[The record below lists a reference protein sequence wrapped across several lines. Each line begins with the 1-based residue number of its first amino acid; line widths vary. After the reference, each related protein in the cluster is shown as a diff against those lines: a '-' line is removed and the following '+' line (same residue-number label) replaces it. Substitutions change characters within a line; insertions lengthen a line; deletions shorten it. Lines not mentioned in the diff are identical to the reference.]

1 MNDLFNTARLFGHS
15 LLDHERKK
23 GKITDEVVK
32 NVIQKIKAIDIV
44 PGEKLDADLLF
55 DVLSAECSILKGEM
69 TELISEDVEPWLND
83 EKANIS
89 FDLWNRYKLYMKDND
104 PSFPITDLDDFTD
117 KILDKCINPKK
128 QGSWDRR
135 GMVVGHVQSGK
146 TSNYVGLI
154 NKATDAGYKVII
166 VIAGTIS
173 SLRRQTQE
181 RIDSGYIGRNNSA
194 FIREKENRVIG
205 VGINRFNNSQKPVP
219 EIYGFTSSY
228 YKNGDE
234 GDFSQSI
241 ANTLNIPI
249 GKNPVVFVIKKNK
262 SILENLID
270 WFSKDDNA
278 KFIDGTPKLFNVP
291 ALIIDDEADA
301 ASVNAS
307 RDINN
312 IKTINRLIRTL
323 LNVFDQ
329 NTFIGYTA
337 TPYANL
343 FISQEYDKD
352 AITEIKKKQYKI
364 GEDLFPRDFIINI
377 KAPSN
382 YIGAAKIFG
391 YEHANP
397 EQTKEPLDIFR
408 PIDSFNGYDCENNPI
423 YNGDYDPPFF
433 KTINKDNK
441 DNLPEFLP
449 PSLERAIKSFILTCA
464 IRRVRG
470 QENKHNS
477 MLVHVALL
485 VKWIDKVARLVSEK
499 TKVYQDAIESEDET
513 LYKELKEIYETD
525 ILPTTRNVIENLDYT
540 DIRIKEH
547 NWDDIKKEL
556 KSAALKIDVRSVHG
570 TRSTTNLE
578 YHNIQEIDY
587 GRYEKEGK
595 SLSVI
600 AVGGSRLSRGI
611 TLEGLS
617 VSYYIRTTRMYDSLM
632 QMGRWFGY
640 RPGYVD
646 LCRLYTTNQIFEWF
660 NHITMATEEMRND
673 FDEMTATHQRPKD
686 FRLKVRNHH
695 GLLTITSLNKLYFS
709 EDIEISFSGENPQT
723 YCLLRTKSAIENNF
737 NALKKLINGIGFP
750 SIENRKLLKGKTRHL
765 LYQNVEVDAICE
777 FIDSYQ
783 IEQPSINNATLS
795 DYIKTQAK
803 NNSIK
808 EWSICIVGNT
818 DEKVFID
825 YSGNTL
831 QKDRVPNKEL
841 KIYELEY
848 NGEVV
853 KMGCSIRN
861 QLLGKRNSEKYLISK
876 NQIDQT
882 GDRQVDLSIQS
893 KDYKEIKQRRAI
905 EKKGLLLIY
914 ALDEIGTF
922 FEEKYGFPIIGYSIH
937 FPKIEDEEKVSYK
950 VTKKYLDFEEELMF
964 DDDNHE
970 IENE

>member
-1 MNDLFNTARLFGHS
+1 MS
-15 LLDHERKK
+15 LLQSARAIAHTLLQAHQ
-23 GKITDEVVK
+23 GQITDEVLLT
-32 NVIQKIKAIDIV
+32 VIEKVSAINIV
-44 PGEKLDADLLF
+44 EGQTYDKQELFEILRADF
-55 DVLSAECSILKGEM
+55 SIGKGEI
-69 TELISEDVEPWLND
+69 TILSEDVEPWLND
-83 EKANIS
+83 EKANIH
-89 FDLWNRYKLYMKDND
+89 FELWNRYKLYMAKND
-104 PSFPITDLDDFTD
+104 PSFPVNDLDDFTD
-117 KILDKCINPKK
+117 KILDKCVNPKK
-128 QGSWDRR
+128 SGSWDRR

-166 VIAGTIS
+166 IIAGTIS

-181 RIDSGYIGRNNSA
+181 RIDSGYIGRNSSA
-194 FIREKENRVIG
+194 FIREKENKIVG
-205 VGINRFNNSQKPVP
+205 VGNYTVGTD
-219 EIYGFTSSY
+219 IYSLTSAY
-228 YKNGDE
+228 YKSGDE
-234 GDFSQSI
+234 GDFSQAV
-241 ANTLNIPI
+241 ANRLNIPI

-270 WFSKDDNA
+270 WFSKDVNA
-278 KFIDGTPKLFNVP
+278 KVVDGTPKLFDVP

-307 RDINN
+307 RDIND

-323 LNVFDQ
+323 LNIFNQ
-329 NTFIGYTA
+329 NTFVGYTA

-343 FISQEYDKD
+343 FISQEYNEESTTVVKNK
-352 AITEIKKKQYKI
+352 TYKI

-377 KAPSN
+377 KAPTN

-391 YEHANP
+391 YENANP
-397 EQTKEPLDIFR
+397 ELTKEPLDIFR
-408 PIDSFNGYDCENNPI
+408 EINDF
-423 YNGDYDPPFF
+423 DPPFF
-433 KTINKDNK
+433 RTINRENK
-441 DNLPEFLP
+441 DILPEYLP

-470 QENKHNS
+470 HENKHNS

-485 VKWIDKVARLVSEK
+485 VRWIDRVAYLVNEI
-499 TKVYQDAIESEDET
+499 TKEYKNAIQSEDEA
-513 LYKELKEIYETD
+513 LINELKDIYETD
-525 ILPTTRNVIENLDYT
+525 FLPTTQNVLENLDYT
-540 DIRIKEH
+540 DIRIKQHTWEEVK
-547 NWDDIKKEL
+547 NEL
-556 KSAALKIDVRSVHG
+556 KNAVLKIDVRSVHG

-578 YHNIQEIDY
+578 YHNIEEIDY
-587 GRYEKEGK
+587 NRYENG
-595 SLSVI
+595 LSVI

-723 YCLLRTKSAIENNF
+723 YCLLKTKSAIENNF
-737 NALKKLINGIGFP
+737 NALKKLISTIGFP
-750 SIENRKLLKGKTRHL
+750 TKENRIENKGKTRYL
-765 LYQNVEVDAICE
+765 FYPNTNVDALCS
-777 FIDSYQ
+777 FIDSFK

-803 NNSIK
+803 GNKIK
-808 EWSICIVGNT
+808 EWSICIVSNS
-818 DEKVFID
+818 DERVFID
-825 YSGNTL
+825 YKGKTPRNERQANEDVSKYDLQHNNEVITL
-831 QKDRVPNKEL
+831 S
-841 KIYELEY
+841 
-848 NGEVV
+848 
-853 KMGCSIRN
+853 CSVRN
-861 QLLGKRNSEKYLISK
+861 QQIGRGGEFYLISK

-882 GDRQVDLSIQS
+882 GDRYVDLSKD
-893 KDYKEIKQRRAI
+893 KDYSKMSYAEIKEQRKA

-914 ALDEIGTF
+914 ALDERGTPNV
-922 FEEKYGFPIIGYSIH
+922 KNDIPIVGYSLH
-937 FPKIEDEEKVSYK
+937 FPRIEDETKVSY
-950 VTKKYLDFEEELMF
+950 TTTIKKDFDNEVMV
-964 DDDNHE
+964 DDDNQE
-970 IENE
+970 TE

>member
-1 MNDLFNTARLFGHS
+1 MNNLLESAKAIVYTLLSHHKGDITDQILLSLVEKASAINIVEGLEFDKGDLF
-15 LLDHERKK
+15 E
-23 GKITDEVVK
+23 
-32 NVIQKIKAIDIV
+32 
-44 PGEKLDADLLF
+44 
-55 DVLSAECSILKGEM
+55 ILKAELSIGKGEI
-69 TELISEDVEPWLND
+69 TILSEDVEPWLND
-83 EKANIS
+83 EKVNLKFS
-89 FDLWNRYKLYMKDND
+89 LWNRYKAYLKNND
-104 PSFPITDLDDFTD
+104 SAFPVNELDDFTD
-117 KILDKCINPKK
+117 KILDKCVNPKK

-181 RIDSGYIGRNNSA
+181 RIDSGYIGRNSSA
-194 FIREKENRVIG
+194 FIQERENRIIG
-205 VGINRFNNSQKPVP
+205 VGQSKFNDLKNPAP
-219 EIYGFTSSY
+219 DIYSLTSAY
-228 YKNGDE
+228 YKSGDE
-234 GDFSQSI
+234 GDFNQKI
-241 ANTLNIPI
+241 ANGLNIPI

-270 WFSKDDNA
+270 WFSKDVNA
-278 KFIDGTPKLFNVP
+278 NLVDGTPKLFDVP
-291 ALIIDDEADA
+291 TLIIDDEADA

-307 RDINN
+307 KSIED
-312 IKTINRLIRTL
+312 IKTINKLIRTI
-323 LNVFDQ
+323 LNLFNQ

-343 FISQEYDKD
+343 FISQDYNEEK
-352 AITEIKKKQYKI
+352 TTVVKNKTYKI

-377 KAPSN
+377 KAPTN

-391 YEHANP
+391 YENVNP
-397 EQTKEPLDIFR
+397 ELTKEPLDIFR
-408 PIDSFNGYDCENNPI
+408 EID
-423 YNGDYDPPFF
+423 DYDPPFSR
-433 KTINKDNK
+433 TINKSNK
-441 DNLPEFLP
+441 DVLPEYLP
-449 PSLERAIKSFILTCA
+449 PSLERAIKTFILTCA

-485 VKWIDKVARLVSEK
+485 VKWIDKVAYLVNKK
-499 TKVYQDAIESEDET
+499 TKEYQNSIQSDDEV
-513 LYKELKEIYETD
+513 LLSELKELYETD
-525 ILPTTRNVIENLDYT
+525 FLPTTRNVLDNLDYT
-540 DIRIKEH
+540 DIKIKEH
-547 NWDDIKKEL
+547 SWEEVRKEL
-556 KSAALKIDVRSVHG
+556 KPAASKIDVRAVHG

-578 YHNIQEIDY
+578 YHRIEEIDY
-587 GRYEKEGK
+587 ERHKENG
-595 SLSVI
+595 LSVI

-646 LCRLYTTNQIFEWF
+646 LCRLFTTNQIFEWF

-723 YCLLRTKSAIENNF
+723 YCLLKTKSAIENNF
-737 NALKKLINGIGFP
+737 NALKKLISTIGLP
-750 SIENRKLLKGKTRHL
+750 TKENRIEHKGKTRYL
-765 LYQNVEVDAICE
+765 FYPNTNVDALCS
-777 FIDSYQ
+777 FIDSFK

-803 NNSIK
+803 GNKIK
-808 EWSICIVGNT
+808 EWSICIVSNS
-818 DEKVFID
+818 DERVFID
-825 YSGNTL
+825 YKGNTPRNERQANEDVSKYDL
-831 QKDRVPNKEL
+831 QHN
-841 KIYELEY
+841 
-848 NGEVV
+848 NEVITLS
-853 KMGCSIRN
+853 CSVRN
-861 QLLGKRNSEKYLISK
+861 QQIGRGGEFYLISK

-882 GDRQVDLSIQS
+882 GDRYVDLSKD
-893 KDYKEIKQRRAI
+893 KDYSKMSYDEIKEQRKA

-914 ALDEIGTF
+914 ALDERGTPNV
-922 FEEKYGFPIIGYSIH
+922 KNDIPIVGYSLH
-937 FPKIEDEEKVSYK
+937 FPRIEDETKVSY
-950 VTKKYLDFEEELMF
+950 TTTIKKDFDTEVMD
-964 DDDNHE
+964 DDDNQE
-970 IENE
+970 AE